1 MGRHQQNTD
10 RVTLTFSALVS
21 IFLNF
26 CMSQK
31 AALPSLTGHRTKT
44 RKRDE
49 KKVNDPTGFRDS
61 VIEGLS
67 NTGSDGSDITETEVG
82 VDLDAVF
89 KFLDTAGNKLDYRRY
104 GEVLLEILIA
114 GGLLAPGGASF
125 QNDGGDKPAQTR
137 ACVFQDAFDM
147 ERTKAWDQQVFVRLM
162 RRYKYLEKMLI
173 EEMMKIL
180 VYLQGFS
187 EEYRQR
193 LAQMTALWVISGL
206 LPPNTLQVIINEHQV
221 KEGVALDFM
230 LEILRVIKTEKG
242 ATSVLSLLKKSGLD
256 NNLDQLFPT
265 NKRTAENMKNVFIS
279 ADQQEVVTY
288 LAGMENA
295 GAKKDVQRALKSSI
309 NDEKPIKEIIMDLK
323 DAIKKNG
330 MAESEAVAMIWV
342 AVMAAME
349 TNKKEDLIQEQ
360 ALRHLKEYISL
371 FSAFTSSAKSEM
383 VLCNKIQEY
392 CYDNQSF
399 LKCFNKIMLLFYK
412 TEVLSEEVILKW
424 YKDGHI
430 PKGWTVFM
438 EQMKKFIDWLEQ
450 AESEESSDEED

>member
-1 MGRHQQNTD
+1 MLTD
-10 RVTLTFSALVS
+10 LEFNFS
-21 IFLNF
+21 

-67 NTGSDGSDITETEVG
+67 NTGSDGSDITETEVSQHNTAKIISAINISLFPQVG

-187 EEYRQR
+187 E
-193 LAQMTALWVISGL
+193 VC
-206 LPPNTLQVIINEHQV
+206 
-221 KEGVALDFM
+221 
-230 LEILRVIKTEKG
+230 
-242 ATSVLSLLKKSGLD
+242 D
-256 NNLDQLFPT
+256 N
-265 NKRTAENMKNVFIS
+265 
-279 ADQQEVVTY
+279 
-288 LAGMENA
+288 
-295 GAKKDVQRALKSSI
+295 
-309 NDEKPIKEIIMDLK
+309 
-323 DAIKKNG
+323 
-330 MAESEAVAMIWV
+330 
-342 AVMAAME
+342 
-349 TNKKEDLIQEQ
+349 
-360 ALRHLKEYISL
+360 
-371 FSAFTSSAKSEM
+371 
-383 VLCNKIQEY
+383 
-392 CYDNQSF
+392 
-399 LKCFNKIMLLFYK
+399 
-412 TEVLSEEVILKW
+412 
-424 YKDGHI
+424 
-430 PKGWTVFM
+430 
-438 EQMKKFIDWLEQ
+438 
-450 AESEESSDEED
+450 